1 MRVVSATAEGG
12 VESVSC
18 CAGDGNIVLWDINDL
33 ANQLKDLQL

>member
-12 VESVSC
+12 VESVSS